1 MAVGFQHL
9 LTTLMLSFKVLSINQ
24 AGFCKKLITTIVVN
38 YINNGD
44 FCASLFFLS
53 KAVDHETLLHRL
65 RSVGLS
71 IHAIPWFK
79 NHLRGRTQCVQVNW
93 CDSLEIAKVFPK
105 DLCWVPFYLSFI

>member
-9 LTTLMLSFKVLSINQ
+9 LTTLMLSFKVLSIKQ
-24 AGFCKKLITTIVVN
+24 AGFCKKQITTIVVN
-38 YINNGD
+38 YIDNGG

-79 NHLRGRTQCVQVNW
+79 NHLSGRTQCVQVNW